1 MITIKEALTKKV
13 LRDFFYLPI
22 WLYKGNKHN
31 VPALI
36 VDEKEEFNPLI
47 NGAFEF
53 CIARKFVAY
62 KDGKPVGR
70 IAGIFNQ
77 KYNIKQGVKQ
87 IRFTRF
93 DCIDDIEVARALIN
107 KIKEWAVFLGMD
119 EIIGPIGF
127 SDLDKQGM
135 LIEGFDELDLYI
147 TIYNYPYYPKL
158 LEQLGFSKAVDWV
171 EYEIKV
177 PEKMDERIERI
188 SDLVQKRYGYEYLK
202 IKKFKDIEPYIMEA
216 LLVVMNEAF
225 EPLFGVAPINE
236 RQAKRQAQMLKMIF
250 KPDFVSA
257 VMKDAKLV
265 GYSFMAPNISNAI
278 KKCNGKLN
286 LCGLISLMRSLKKFD
301 KVDFYHIAVRQEYQS
316 KGVNAMILSAGLKA
330 LIKNKVKY
338 VYTGPELENNLK
350 VRSQWDDFEKRIYRR
365 RRCYT
370 LSLSN
375 SN

>member
-1 MITIKEALTKKV
+1 MIEIKEALTKKV
-13 LRDFFYLPI
+13 LRDFYHFPL
-22 WLYKGNKHN
+22 WLYKGNKYN

-36 VDEKEEFNPLI
+36 IDEKEEFNPLV

-77 KYNIKQGVKQ
+77 KYNHKKDVKQ

-93 DCIDDIEVARALIN
+93 DCIDDIDVARALID
-107 KIKEWAVFLGMD
+107 KIKDWAVFLGMN

-147 TIYNYPYYPKL
+147 TIYNYPYYPRL
-158 LEQLGFSKAVDWV
+158 LESLGFEKAVDWV

-177 PEKMDERIERI
+177 PDTMNERIERI
-188 SDLVQKRYGYEYLK
+188 SNMVQKRYGYKYLK
-202 IKKFKDIEPYIMEA
+202 IEKFKDIQPYIMEA
-216 LLVVMNEAF
+216 LVEVMNDAF
-225 EPLFGVAPINE
+225 DPLFGVAPINE
-236 RQAKRQAQMLKMIF
+236 RQAKRQTEMLKLIF

-257 VMKDAKLV
+257 IMKDGKLV

-278 KKCNGKLN
+278 RKCNGKLN
-286 LCGLISLMRSLKKFD
+286 IIGLLSLMNRLKKFD
-301 KVDFYHIAVRQEYQS
+301 KVDFYQIAVRKEYQS
-316 KGVNAMILSAGLKA
+316 KGVNAMIMSQGLKA

-338 VYTGPELENNLK
+338 VYTGPELESNLK
-350 VRSQWDDFEKRIYRR
+350 VRSQWDGFEKRIYRR

-370 LSLSN
+370 LSI
-375 SN
+375 